1 VLGVDN
7 KKGPL
12 KKRGCVKK
20 ETRAAI
26 FSGACLTGQGLI
38 VSLLGFL
45 RLSGVSVI
53 M

>member
-1 VLGVDN
+1 VLGVDK

-20 ETRAAI
+20 ETRASI
-26 FSGACLTGQGLI
+26 FFVACLTGQGLI
-38 VSLLGFL
+38 VSPLGFL
-45 RLSGVSVI
+45 RLSGVRVT